1 MTTPPGRRE
10 SIDFPGG
17 DLGGVDVPDDG
28 SGGLVAEQV
37 FYAEPDVPVF
47 LSPGNQKKV
56 DLGSE
61 RN

>member
-17 DLGGVDVPDDG
+17 DLGGVKVPDDG
-28 SGGLVAEQV
+28 SGGLVWAQV
-37 FYAEPDVPVF
+37 NYPEPNIPTI
-47 LSPGNQKKV
+47 LSPGNQRKE
-56 DLGSE
+56 DMGSE